1 MQLIQYVFNLTDS
14 AVNKLYN
21 VGDVWTLVWLKSK
34 TELPSGFIE
43 ILLQL
48 NVFRSWNPINWQ
60 QPVDNSLST
69 HILRAV
75 LMSRTDRERLLT
87 Y

>member
-60 QPVDNSLST
+60 QPL
-69 HILRAV
+69 
-75 LMSRTDRERLLT
+75 
-87 Y
+87 